1 MHGPT
6 CIFWANLTPFSL
18 KDAEAGLL
26 GRYPQCMLTFT
37 FAAPRAPRCSHSCA
51 CALSTFAEG
60 AYAGSWN
67 CDKCKTSAR
76 GERWFCQAHSEDYC
90 FDCYPKVGQ
99 TPEPEP
105 EPGADDSGMG
115 GKGGKGAPPPP
126 SGGAKGGKAGKGAP
140 PPPPPPGAGKGGK
153 GGKADGKAGAPPP
166 PPPPGGAQGGKGGK
180 AGGKGK
186 GAPPPPPGDGKGGK
200 GAQPPPELT
209 AAVDPEPAAE
219 APAAE
224 EPAAESVARQVV
236 DALGEK
242 RVLTAAEQAHFE
254 DNRFRCPECTTAF
267 CVLCD
272 AAPYHLGFSC
282 VGFSLAEGARK
293 CRFCTA
299 TLTEHNLALDPV
311 RSLPESAFHLR
322 LYSNAAVIKMSYNS
336 PAGKSSAAEARTA
349 RSRRKSSPTAAR
361 RSTALLAAASAASKR
376 CPAAM
381 PAEAMRVTAVPTRP
395 AWSAALVRQR
405 LAPAARRSTR

>member
-1 MHGPT
+1 
-6 CIFWANLTPFSL
+6 
-18 KDAEAGLL
+18 
-26 GRYPQCMLTFT
+26 MLTFT

-51 CALSTFAEG
+51 CVLSTFAEG

-99 TPEPEP
+99 TEP
-105 EPGADDSGMG
+105 
-115 GKGGKGAPPPP
+115 
-126 SGGAKGGKAGKGAP
+126 
-140 PPPPPPGAGKGGK
+140 
-153 GGKADGKAGAPPP
+153 
-166 PPPPGGAQGGKGGK
+166 
-180 AGGKGK
+180 
-186 GAPPPPPGDGKGGK
+186 
-200 GAQPPPELT
+200 T
-209 AAVDPEPAAE
+209 AAADPEPAAE

-254 DNRFRCPECTTAF
+254 DNRFRCPECTTVF

-336 PAGKSSAAEARTA
+336 PARKSSAAEARTA